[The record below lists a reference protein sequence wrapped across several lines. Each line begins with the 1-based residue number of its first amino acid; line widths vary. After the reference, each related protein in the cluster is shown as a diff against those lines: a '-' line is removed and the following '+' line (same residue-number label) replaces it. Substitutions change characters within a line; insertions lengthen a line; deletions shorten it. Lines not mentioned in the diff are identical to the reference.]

1 MPLGVEMNVEA
12 VMKSPI
18 VVLPVLLQIALVAAL
33 YTYSS
38 STPAPTPA
46 PLPSP
51 VGGGAEV
58 RQLHHQREEIEA
70 RLAALENTTKVV
82 VPRGMGSPEDGA
94 PPPSEPSP
102 NMPANTSTPGF
113 QPPAK

>member
-1 MPLGVEMNVEA
+1 MNVEA

-38 STPAPTPA
+38 STPAPVPE

-51 VGGGAEV
+51 VEGSAEV
-58 RQLHHQREEIEA
+58 RQLHQQRAQIEA
-70 RLAALENTTKVV
+70 KLADLESRTIVFL
-82 VPRGMGSPEDGA
+82 PRGIGGVADGA
-94 PPPSEPSP
+94 PPPSTPSP
-102 NMPANTSTPGF
+102 NMPANPSTVGV
-113 QPPAK
+113 QTPAN